1 MYPQNWSP
9 NSLSDRELLART
21 LEAEAGNQGLGG
33 MIAVGAVIRNRTGSG
48 QSVRDTILAPGQFSA
63 WNSWTEYMD
72 GAQGQNMSAIK
83 PSADA
88 YSAADS
94 VLANDFVDITGGA
107 THYYNPDLADPKWGQ
122 SGGGSWKTIG
132 SHVFGVPKGE
142 EKRKTQDNTMAQNVN
157 MGFVNSQGFIDAPY
171 PGTRP
176 QPSATG
182 QQPMS
187 QQAPEQGFL
196 GKLASGLADPRTRAA
211 LTSMSRTQLG
221 RRLNE
226 VAQKEVG
233 QNRTA
238 QWLMT
243 QEGGRPYAEAIMNG
257 SLSADQ
263 AYTQWLNERNKTRQ
277 TKEVDGKL
285 IDTETGEVVYEADP
299 NALKQLD
306 KDQNAIVNQQNT
318 AIYKVLKPYNEIF
331 NAYGQISR
339 AIANQKTGTPSGVND
354 LVISISFSKLLD
366 PESVVRAEESA
377 AVNAAGGGVAAA
389 FGSLKN
395 FLEGTGSLSDPV
407 RNTIMSTTQQT
418 ADTWYQTVTEE
429 RERAL
434 RQLELSGIPRNISE
448 QVLVKPKPPKIDPL
462 PTQTS
467 DEVKPEQPNGP
478 VPSWAAP
485 LTQEQW
491 DKLTTQKV
499 QELTEAARKEGKI

>member
-9 NSLSDRELLART
+9 NSLTNRELLART

-48 QSVRDTILAPGQFSA
+48 QSIRDTILAPGQFSA
-63 WNSWTEYMD
+63 WNSWTKYMD
-72 GAQGQNMSAIK
+72 GAQGQNMAAIK

-94 VLANDFVDITGGA
+94 VLSNGFEDITGGA
-107 THYYNPDLADPKWGQ
+107 THYYNPDLANPVWGQ
-122 SGGGSWKTIG
+122 SAGGNWKTIG
-132 SHVFGVPKGE
+132 SHVFGIPEGE
-142 EKRKTQDNTMAQNVN
+142 QPNPRPTGGDNPVVQNTAN
-157 MGFVNSQGFIDAPY
+157 NSMGS
-171 PGTRP
+171 
-176 QPSATG
+176 
-182 QQPMS
+182 QPMS
-187 QQAPEQGFL
+187 QQVPEQGFL

-226 VAQKEVG
+226 VAQREVG

-263 AYTQWLNERNKTRQ
+263 AYSQWLNERNKTRQ

-285 IDTETGEVVYEADP
+285 IDTETGEVIYEADP
-299 NALKQLD
+299 NALQQLN
-306 KDQNAIVNQQNT
+306 KDQNAIVNQQN
-318 AIYKVLKPYNEIF
+318 AAVYKLMKPYNEIF

-377 AVNAAGGGVAAA
+377 AVNAAGGGVQAA
-389 FGSLKN
+389 FGGLKN
-395 FLEGTGSLSDPV
+395 FLDGTGSLSDPV

-418 ADTWYQTVTEE
+418 ADTWYKMVTDE

-448 QVLVKPKPPKIDPL
+448 QVLVKPKPPEIQPL
-462 PTQTS
+462 PVG
-467 DEVKPEQPNGP
+467 DGNGEGEGGEQPNGP
-478 VPSWAAP
+478 VPIWAAP

-491 DKLTTQKV
+491 DNLTTEKV
-499 QELTEAARKEGKI
+499 QELTEAARREGKI